1 MTSPQPQ
8 PDAAVVAAYQQ
19 QTQALR
25 DKLEAIITA
34 AWVAL
39 GTYRAADMAKFTK
52 QIVPIVAA
60 AQRQMSSMTVGYL
73 TVQTRALTGRSQ
85 GIRVNPAEVTGR
97 AARNGVDPAEVY
109 GRPFHLVWRQL
120 EELPHVPGSIEQAI
134 KAGLDRAVQTGAT
147 DLQLSKVQTS
157 QRVVSLDKK
166 VIGYRR
172 VLEGVYSCGLCIV
185 ASTQLYHKDD
195 LMPIHPGC
203 DCAVQKAYAYDGGA
217 KLSAERL
224 AAAHATV
231 ADMFG
236 SNSAAAR
243 RIPGAMNADGK
254 SVLYRDVIVTHPHQ
268 ELGPVLAVRGAS
280 HKSLA
285 ELTKADSAI

>member
-8 PDAAVVAAYQQ
+8 PDAQVVAAYQQ

-25 DKLEAIITA
+25 YKLEATITA

-39 GTYRAADMAKFTK
+39 GTYRAVDMAKFTR
-52 QIVPIVAA
+52 QIVPVVAA
-60 AQRQMSSMTVGYL
+60 AQRQMSSL
-73 TVQTRALTGRSQ
+73 TVAYLAMQTLTLTGRSQ
-85 GIRVNPAEVTGR
+85 TIRVKPADVTG
-97 AARNGVDPAEVY
+97 AASRNGADPAEVY

-120 EELPHVPGSIEQAI
+120 DELPRVPGSIEQAI
-134 KAGLDRAVQTGAT
+134 QSGLDRAVLTGAT
-147 DLQLSKVQTS
+147 DLQLTKVQTS
-157 QRVVSLDKK
+157 QKVVSVDKK
-166 VIGYRR
+166 VIGFRR
-172 VLEGVYSCGLCIV
+172 VLEGAYSCGLCIV

-195 LMPIHPGC
+195 LLPIHPAC

-243 RIPGAMNADGK
+243 RIPGALNADGK
-254 SVLYRDVIVTHPHQ
+254 SLLYRDVIVTHPHR
-268 ELGPVLAVRGAS
+268 ELGPVLAIRDAS

-285 ELTKADSAI
+285 ELAKADSAI